1 MTTTTMTAIDTGP
14 ARAPRTPRAEKQ
26 TPAQQQV
33 QLTPRDGVNT
43 NQQLATGVGA
53 SLAPVNQEKKPRK
66 AFTRTPYI
74 TEQTNKD
81 VQQIL
86 VVLNANF
93 INKTFRLAEVM
104 EKLPQSLLDSWEN
117 PALDLNRYIKR
128 VMGIPEVGKA
138 DNTGTR
144 GRRPN
149 LYFYSGT
156 YVQKRV
162 AGKKDETPAPTD
174 GKKKGRGKGKKNKD
188 QNVPAQSARDTG
200 APAGGN
206 VPVDQPPSNVVAL
219 APATQHQPVASFEEK
234 HNVNGVDYYL
244 GGESNFVRRTTN
256 DPVAKHMVA
265 AVFDLNTNA
274 FHRVNDDL
282 VRLPKKER
290 AKK

>member
-33 QLTPRDGVNT
+33 PLTPRDGVNT

-66 AFTRTPYI
+66 PFTRTPYI
-74 TEQTNKD
+74 TEQTHND

-93 INKTFRLAEVM
+93 VNKTFRLVEVM
-104 EKLPQSLLDSWEN
+104 EKLPQSLIDSWEN

-149 LYFYSGT
+149 LYYYSGT

-174 GKKKGRGKGKKNKD
+174 GKKKGRGPGKKNKAA
-188 QNVPAQSARDTG
+188 PEQSARDTG
-200 APAGGN
+200 TPAGGN

-219 APATQHQPVASFEEK
+219 APVTHHQPVASFEEK

-265 AVFDLNTNA
+265 AVFDLKANA
-274 FHRVNDDL
+274 FHRVNDDI

>member
-14 ARAPRTPRAEKQ
+14 ARSPRSPRAEKTQ
-26 TPAQQQV
+26 PQQQP
-33 QLTPRDGVNT
+33 LSPRDGVTT
-43 NQQLATGVGA
+43 NQQLAGGVGA
-53 SLAPVNQEKKPRK
+53 NLVPATPEKKQRK

-74 TEQTNKD
+74 TEETHKD

-93 INKTFRLAEVM
+93 VNKTFRLAELM
-104 EKLPQSLLDSWEN
+104 EKLPTSLLDSWEN
-117 PALDLNRYIKR
+117 PALDLNRYVKR

-138 DNTGTR
+138 ENTGTR

-149 LYFYSGT
+149 LYYYSGT

-162 AGKKDETPAPTD
+162 AGKKDETPAPTPR
-174 GKKKGRGKGKKNKD
+174 KGRGPGKKNKAA
-188 QNVPAQSARDTG
+188 PEQSARDTG
-200 APAGGN
+200 TGAPAGTN
-206 VPVDQPPSNVVAL
+206 PVVEQTPSNVVVL
-219 APATQHQPVASFEEK
+219 TPATQNQPVASYEEK

-265 AVFDLNTNA
+265 AVFDLKANA
-274 FHRVNDDL
+274 FHRVNDDI
-282 VRLPKKER
+282 VRLPKKDR